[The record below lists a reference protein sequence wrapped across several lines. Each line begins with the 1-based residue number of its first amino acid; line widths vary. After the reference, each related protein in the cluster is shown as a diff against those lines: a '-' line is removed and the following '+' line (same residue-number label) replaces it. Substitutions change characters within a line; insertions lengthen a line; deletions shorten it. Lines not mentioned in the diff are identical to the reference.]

1 MTLIFRVWLGLS
13 LAVLATP
20 ARDCSAGRTSKAASQ
35 LSPAAVPVPTARPDP
50 FVSVVRPILTAHCAP
65 CHEPGGKM
73 YERLPFDQART
84 IAEHSEGVL
93 RRLKGDDR
101 DAVEKWLASL
111 PERMAPPKG

>member
-1 MTLIFRVWLGLS
+1 
-13 LAVLATP
+13 
-20 ARDCSAGRTSKAASQ
+20 
-35 LSPAAVPVPTARPDP
+35 
-50 FVSVVRPILTAHCAP
+50 
-65 CHEPGGKM
+65 M